1 MSSQFQKN
9 FREANKDFIRIT
21 SNIKYP
27 AHIQAILINKM
38 RTEIENTFDIDEF
51 YHNKGN
57 ISLNIQKEAI
67 DWENKHK
74 SKYEKI

>member
-1 MSSQFQKN
+1 
-9 FREANKDFIRIT
+9 
-21 SNIKYP
+21 
-27 AHIQAILINKM
+27 M
-38 RTEIENTFDIDEF
+38 RKEIENTFDIDEF

>member
-21 SNIKYP
+21 SNIKYS
-27 AHIQAILINKM
+27 AHIQTILINKM
-38 RTEIENTFDIDEF
+38 RKEIENTFNIDEF
-51 YHNKGN
+51 YHKKGN
-57 ISLNIQKEAI
+57 ISLNIQKEAV